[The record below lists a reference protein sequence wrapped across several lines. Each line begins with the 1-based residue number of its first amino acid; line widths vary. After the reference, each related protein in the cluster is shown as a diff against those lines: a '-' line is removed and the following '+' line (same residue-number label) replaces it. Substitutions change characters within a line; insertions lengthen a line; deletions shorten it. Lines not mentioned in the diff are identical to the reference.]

1 MNPEHRAI
9 RFAALKELGC
19 MVARLRGLDWVGADI
34 HHQLTTGFHGN
45 GKRLGD
51 EFTVALNPYSHDG
64 KPFNG
69 WTLEECRAMFGP
81 SYKLHAREF
90 RETFGSDEELLDM
103 QNQLLRSYLR
113 STFVCCP
120 YKP

>member
-1 MNPEHRAI
+1 MSPEHRAI

-19 MVARLRGLDWVGADI
+19 LIARLRGLEWVGADI

-51 EFTVALNPYSHDG
+51 EFTVALNPWSHAG
-64 KPFNG
+64 RPFG
-69 WTLEECRAMFGP
+69 GLSEEECRAMFGP
-81 SYKLHAREF
+81 SYALHPREF
-90 RETFGSDEELLDM
+90 RDTFGTDEELLAM
-103 QNQLLRSYLR
+103 QNEVLRAYLR
-113 STFVCCP
+113 STMVCCP